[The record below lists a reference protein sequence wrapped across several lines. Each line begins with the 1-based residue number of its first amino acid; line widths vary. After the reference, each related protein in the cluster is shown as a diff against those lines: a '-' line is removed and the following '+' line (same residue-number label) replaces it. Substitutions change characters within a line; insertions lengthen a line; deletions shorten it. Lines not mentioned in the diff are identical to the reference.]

1 MTANNKEEFFSL
13 LETELKRIGVE
24 NFDEIK
30 EDFEQHFE
38 ESAEQGVS
46 EEDTAFRLGDV
57 KEIARNYLNL
67 ESSRL
72 NSIIARDHENTGKKV
87 SLTKPGQSVPAD
99 LSLLDGKDIQ
109 NSDCIREYTPEHIS
123 AEIYPNR
130 GAENNQSSQ
139 SLGGQQSS
147 FINNSSNS
155 IPNNNFTSSSTNSS
169 TTNQANGTATNSNAS
184 ANDVNSNVADAFSN
198 AGKAV
203 AEAARATGQA
213 LAEAFGKNG
222 VKGAVINAGKTTA
235 DAVKIAG
242 QSAADAVKNASQNAK
257 SHKRCKNHGVPTP
270 NDDFRENINNSHT
283 GTIPD
288 GAGSTVV
295 MKGGFTFES
304 VKGKQPNVNASK
316 LVGAIML
323 DIFVWSWLVPLI
335 FSAIIALF
343 GAGIGLFVQN
353 GIGTFTGFVNM
364 QFHFISRIFLG
375 IGFCALG
382 GILMTIAGGLFKP
395 WIKLLKHI
403 GTLHIKAIYDI

>member
-13 LETELKRIGVE
+13 LENELKRIGVE
-24 NFDEIK
+24 NYDEIK

-38 ESAEQGVS
+38 ESAEQGIS

-87 SLTKPGQSVPAD
+87 SLTKLGQSVPAD
-99 LSLLDGKDIQ
+99 LSLLDGKEIQ
-109 NSDCIREYTPEHIS
+109 NSDCIREYKPEHIS
-123 AEIYPNR
+123 EEIYPNR
-130 GAENNQSSQ
+130 ENTSSQ
-139 SLGGQQSS
+139 AAQ
-147 FINNSSNS
+147 NSIPSGASAS
-155 IPNNNFTSSSTNSS
+155 IPNNNFTSNSTNNSA
-169 TTNQANGTATNSNAS
+169 TNQ

-235 DAVKIAG
+235 DAVKMAG

-257 SHKRCKNHGVPTP
+257 SHKCCKNHGVPTP
-270 NDDFRENINNSHT
+270 NDDFRENTNNSHT

-288 GAGSTVV
+288 GAGSAVA
-295 MKGGFTFES
+295 KNGGFTFES
-304 VKGKQPNVNASK
+304 IKGRQPNVNASK

-323 DIFVWSWLVPLI
+323 DVFVWSWLVPLI

-353 GIGTFTGFVNM
+353 GIGTFCDFTNF
-364 QFHFISRIFLG
+364 QYHIISRIFLG

-382 GILMTIAGGLFKP
+382 GILMTIAGELFKP

-403 GTLHIKAIYDI
+403 GMLHVKAIYDI

>member
-24 NFDEIK
+24 NFEEIK
-30 EDFEQHFE
+30 GDFEQHFE
-38 ESAEQGVS
+38 ESAEQGIS

-99 LSLLDGKDIQ
+99 LSLLDGKEIQ

-147 FINNSSNS
+147 FVNNNSAS
-155 IPNNNFTSSSTNSS
+155 IPNNNSTTSQANDTTTNSS
-169 TTNQANGTATNSNAS
+169 TSTS
-184 ANDVNSNVADAFSN
+184 DVNTNVADAFSN

-203 AEAARATGQA
+203 AEAAKLTGQA

-242 QSAADAVKNASQNAK
+242 QNAADAVKRAK
-257 SHKRCKNHGVPTP
+257 PHNHGKNEDVPTP
-270 NDDFRENINNSHT
+270 NDDFRENTNNSHK

-295 MKGGFTFES
+295 LKGGFTFES
-304 VKGKQPNVNASK
+304 IKGRQPNVNGGK
-316 LVGAIML
+316 LAGAIIM
-323 DIFVWSWLVPLI
+323 DILLWSWLVPMILG
-335 FSAIIALF
+335 IIISIF
-343 GAGIGLFVQN
+343 GAGLGLIVQN
-353 GIGTFTGFVNM
+353 GIGSFTGFGFN
-364 QFHFISRIFLG
+364 QYHFISRIFLG
-375 IGFCALG
+375 VGFCSLG
-382 GILMTIAGGLFKP
+382 GILMTIAGSLIKP

-403 GTLHIKAIYDI
+403 GMLHVKAIYDI

>member
-13 LETELKRIGVE
+13 LENELKRIGVE
-24 NFDEIK
+24 NYDEIK

-38 ESAEQGVS
+38 ESAEQGIS

-99 LSLLDGKDIQ
+99 LSLLDGKDIR

-130 GAENNQSSQ
+130 GAENTQSSQ
-139 SLGGQQSS
+139 SLGGQQNS
-147 FINNSSNS
+147 FTNNSSNS
-155 IPNNNFTSSSTNSS
+155 IPNNNFTSNSTNNSA
-169 TTNQANGTATNSNAS
+169 TNQ

-213 LAEAFGKNG
+213 LAEAFGNNG

-257 SHKRCKNHGVPTP
+257 SHKCCKNHGVPTP
-270 NDDFRENINNSHT
+270 NDEFRENTNNSHT

-295 MKGGFTFES
+295 LNGGFTFES
-304 VKGKQPNVNASK
+304 IKGRQPNVNASK

-323 DIFVWSWLVPLI
+323 DIFLWSWLVPLI

-353 GIGTFTGFVNM
+353 GIGTFCDFTNF
-364 QFHFISRIFLG
+364 QYHIISRIFLG
-375 IGFCALG
+375 VGFCALG
-382 GILMTIAGGLFKP
+382 GILMTIAGELFKP

-403 GTLHIKAIYDI
+403 GMLHVKAIYDI

>member
-24 NFDEIK
+24 NFEEIK
-30 EDFEQHFE
+30 GDFEQHFE
-38 ESAEQGVS
+38 ESAEQGIS

-99 LSLLDGKDIQ
+99 LSLLDGKEIQ

-123 AEIYPNR
+123 EEIYPNR
-130 GAENNQSSQ
+130 DSSA
-139 SLGGQQSS
+139 SVPNTNFTSNTNTNFTS
-147 FINNSSNS
+147 NTNTNSTS
-155 IPNNNFTSSSTNSS
+155 IPNNNSTANSANNTAASSNT
-169 TTNQANGTATNSNAS
+169 GT
-184 ANDVNSNVADAFSN
+184 NDVNANVADAFSN

-203 AEAARATGQA
+203 AEAAKLTGQA

-242 QSAADAVKNASQNAK
+242 QNAADAVKHAK
-257 SHKRCKNHGVPTP
+257 PHNHGKNHDVPTP
-270 NDDFRENINNSHT
+270 NDDFRENTNNSHK

-295 MKGGFTFES
+295 LKGGFTFES
-304 VKGKQPNVNASK
+304 IKGRQPNVNGGK
-316 LVGAIML
+316 LAGAIIM
-323 DIFVWSWLVPLI
+323 DILLWSWLVPMILGLI
-335 FSAIIALF
+335 ISIF
-343 GAGIGLFVQN
+343 GAGLGLIVQN
-353 GIGTFTGFVNM
+353 GIGSFTGFGFN
-364 QFHFISRIFLG
+364 QYHFISRIFLG
-375 IGFCALG
+375 VGFCSLG
-382 GILMTIAGGLFKP
+382 GILMTIAGSLIKP

-403 GTLHIKAIYDI
+403 GMLHVKAIYDI

>member
-13 LETELKRIGVE
+13 LENELKRIGVE
-24 NFDEIK
+24 NYDEIK

-38 ESAEQGVS
+38 ESAEQGIS

-99 LSLLDGKDIQ
+99 LSLLDGKEIQ

-130 GAENNQSSQ
+130 GAENTQSSQ
-139 SLGGQQSS
+139 SLGGQQNS
-147 FINNSSNS
+147 FTNNSSNS
-155 IPNNNFTSSSTNSS
+155 IPNNNFTSNSTNNSAA
-169 TTNQANGTATNSNAS
+169 NQ

-222 VKGAVINAGKTTA
+222 VKGAVLNAGKTTA
-235 DAVKIAG
+235 DAVKMAG

-257 SHKRCKNHGVPTP
+257 SHKCCKNHGVPTP
-270 NDDFRENINNSHT
+270 NDEFRENTNNSHT

-295 MKGGFTFES
+295 LNGGFTFES
-304 VKGKQPNVNASK
+304 IKGRQPNVNASK

-323 DIFVWSWLVPLI
+323 DIFLWSWLVPLI

-353 GIGTFTGFVNM
+353 GIGTFCDFTNF
-364 QFHFISRIFLG
+364 QYHIISRIFLG
-375 IGFCALG
+375 VGFCALG
-382 GILMTIAGGLFKP
+382 GILMTIAGELFKP

-403 GTLHIKAIYDI
+403 GMLHVKAIYDI

>member
-24 NFDEIK
+24 NCDEIR

-38 ESAEQGVS
+38 ESAEQGIS

-99 LSLLDGKDIQ
+99 LSLLDGKEIQ

-123 AEIYPNR
+123 EEIYPNR
-130 GAENNQSSQ
+130 DSSA
-139 SLGGQQSS
+139 SVPNTNFTSNTNTNFTS
-147 FINNSSNS
+147 NTNTNSTS
-155 IPNNNFTSSSTNSS
+155 IPNNNSTANSANNTAASSNT
-169 TTNQANGTATNSNAS
+169 G
-184 ANDVNSNVADAFSN
+184 ANDVNANVADAFSN

-203 AEAARATGQA
+203 AEAAKLTGQA

-242 QSAADAVKNASQNAK
+242 QNAADAVKHAK
-257 SHKRCKNHGVPTP
+257 PHNHGKNHDVPTP
-270 NDDFRENINNSHT
+270 NDDFRENTNNSHK

-295 MKGGFTFES
+295 LKGGFTFES
-304 VKGKQPNVNASK
+304 IKDREPNVNGGK
-316 LVGAIML
+316 LAGAIIM
-323 DIFVWSWLVPLI
+323 DILLWSWLVPMILGLI
-335 FSAIIALF
+335 ISIF
-343 GAGIGLFVQN
+343 GAGLGLIVQN
-353 GIGTFTGFVNM
+353 GIGSFTGFGFN
-364 QFHFISRIFLG
+364 QYHFISRIFLG
-375 IGFCALG
+375 VGFCSLG
-382 GILMTIAGGLFKP
+382 GILMTIAGNLIKP

-403 GTLHIKAIYDI
+403 GMLHVKAIYDI

>member
-13 LETELKRIGVE
+13 LENELKRIGVE
-24 NFDEIK
+24 NYDEIK

-38 ESAEQGVS
+38 ESAEQGIS

-87 SLTKPGQSVPAD
+87 SLTKSGQSVPAD
-99 LSLLDGKDIQ
+99 LSLLDGKEIQ

-123 AEIYPNR
+123 EEIYPNR
-130 GAENNQSSQ
+130 ESTSSQ
-139 SLGGQQSS
+139 SAQ
-147 FINNSSNS
+147 NSIPSGASAS
-155 IPNNNFTSSSTNSS
+155 IPNNNFTSNSTNNSA
-169 TTNQANGTATNSNAS
+169 TNQ

-235 DAVKIAG
+235 DAVKMAG
-242 QSAADAVKNASQNAK
+242 QSAADAVKNASQNTK
-257 SHKRCKNHGVPTP
+257 NHKCCKNHGVPTP

-288 GAGSTVV
+288 GAGSAVA
-295 MKGGFTFES
+295 KNGGFTFES
-304 VKGKQPNVNASK
+304 IKGRQPNVNASK

-323 DIFVWSWLVPLI
+323 DVFVWSWLVPLI

-353 GIGTFTGFVNM
+353 GIGTFCDFTNF
-364 QFHFISRIFLG
+364 QYHIISRIFLG

-382 GILMTIAGGLFKP
+382 GILMTIAGELFKP

-403 GTLHIKAIYDI
+403 GMLHVKAIYDI

>member
-13 LETELKRIGVE
+13 LENELKRIGVE
-24 NFDEIK
+24 NYDEIK

-38 ESAEQGVS
+38 ESAEQGIS

-99 LSLLDGKDIQ
+99 LSLLDGKEIQ

-139 SLGGQQSS
+139 SLGGQQNS
-147 FINNSSNS
+147 FTNNSSTS
-155 IPNNNFTSSSTNSS
+155 IPNNNFTSNSTNNSA
-169 TTNQANGTATNSNAS
+169 TNQ

-257 SHKRCKNHGVPTP
+257 SHKCCKNHGVPTP
-270 NDDFRENINNSHT
+270 NDEFRENTNNSHT

-295 MKGGFTFES
+295 LNGGFTFES
-304 VKGKQPNVNASK
+304 IKGRQPNVNASK

-323 DIFVWSWLVPLI
+323 DIFLWSWLVPLI

-353 GIGTFTGFVNM
+353 GIGTFCDFTNF
-364 QFHFISRIFLG
+364 QYHIISRIFLG
-375 IGFCALG
+375 VGFCALG
-382 GILMTIAGGLFKP
+382 GILMTIAGELFKP

-403 GTLHIKAIYDI
+403 GMLHVKAIYDI

>member
-24 NFDEIK
+24 NFEEIK
-30 EDFEQHFE
+30 GDFEQHFE
-38 ESAEQGVS
+38 ESAEQGIS

-72 NSIIARDHENTGKKV
+72 NSIIARDHENMGKKV

-99 LSLLDGKDIQ
+99 LSLLDGKEIQ

-147 FINNSSNS
+147 FVNNNSAS
-155 IPNNNFTSSSTNSS
+155 IPNNNSTTSQANDTTTNSS
-169 TTNQANGTATNSNAS
+169 TSTS
-184 ANDVNSNVADAFSN
+184 DVNTNVADAFSN

-203 AEAARATGQA
+203 AEAAKLTGQA

-242 QSAADAVKNASQNAK
+242 QNAADAVKRAK
-257 SHKRCKNHGVPTP
+257 PHNHGKNEDVPTP
-270 NDDFRENINNSHT
+270 NDDFRENTNNSHK

-295 MKGGFTFES
+295 LKGGFTFES
-304 VKGKQPNVNASK
+304 IKGRQPNVNGGK
-316 LVGAIML
+316 LAGAIIM
-323 DIFVWSWLVPLI
+323 DILLWSWLVPMILG
-335 FSAIIALF
+335 IIISIF
-343 GAGIGLFVQN
+343 GAGLGLIVQN
-353 GIGTFTGFVNM
+353 GIGSFTGFGFN
-364 QFHFISRIFLG
+364 QYHFISRIFLG
-375 IGFCALG
+375 VGFCSLG
-382 GILMTIAGGLFKP
+382 GILMTIAGSLIKP

-403 GTLHIKAIYDI
+403 GMLHVKAIYDI

>member
-13 LETELKRIGVE
+13 LENELKRIGVE
-24 NFDEIK
+24 NYDEIK

-38 ESAEQGVS
+38 ESAEQGIS

-99 LSLLDGKDIQ
+99 LSLLDGKEIQ
-109 NSDCIREYTPEHIS
+109 NSDCIREYKPEHIS
-123 AEIYPNR
+123 EEIYPNR
-130 GAENNQSSQ
+130 ESTSSQ
-139 SLGGQQSS
+139 SAQ
-147 FINNSSNS
+147 NSIPSGASAS
-155 IPNNNFTSSSTNSS
+155 IPNNNFTSHSTSNSA
-169 TTNQANGTATNSNAS
+169 TNQ

-235 DAVKIAG
+235 DAVKMAG

-257 SHKRCKNHGVPTP
+257 SHKCCKNHDVPTP

-288 GAGSTVV
+288 GAGSAVA
-295 MKGGFTFES
+295 KNGGFTFES
-304 VKGKQPNVNASK
+304 IKGRQPNVNASK

-323 DIFVWSWLVPLI
+323 DVFVWSWLVPLI

-353 GIGTFTGFVNM
+353 GIGTFCDFTNF
-364 QFHFISRIFLG
+364 QYHIISRIFLG

-382 GILMTIAGGLFKP
+382 GILMTIAGELFKP

-403 GTLHIKAIYDI
+403 GMLHVKAIYDI